1 MPRLAP
7 KGRLKAVLKLRK
19 HGMTYV
25 GIAEKLNITLANV
38 EYDLR
43 RARGL
48 GTSAG
53 TIQTATQSPTTY
65 STASR

>member
-1 MPRLAP
+1 MPKLAP

-25 GIAEKLNITLANV
+25 CIAEKLNITLANV
-38 EYDLR
+38 EYDMR

-48 GTSAG
+48 GHIG
-53 TIQTATQSPTTY
+53 
-65 STASR
+65 RHN

>member
-25 GIAEKLNITLANV
+25 GIAEKAKH
-38 EYDLR
+38 Y
-43 RARGL
+43 
-48 GTSAG
+48 AG
-53 TIQTATQSPTTY
+53 QC
-65 STASR
+65 